1 VVNSPSPHRC
11 QDSQYPL
18 LLWHTAEGTPA
29 QGKIPTANAEMK
41 PVAWRNSA
49 KVEVLFGGE
58 WWKAEVQRVKGRKV
72 LIRYEG
78 GDSVCPTKRVRELHF
93 VPSCPAHTRPASITR
108 PDPPQAEDEWL
119 DKKHYRLRAPQPD
132 GAVTE
137 EWYHPHCAKALFEG
151 APCAANV
158 LEMEAVLQGFGA
170 LPALDQK
177 DVLFLFRAAKGV
189 LLVDMP
195 LRAGHVHMPRAP
207 PVEPAAQGGG
217 AAPPTAGA
225 SGAEV
230 QVLEVCDS
238 SDDSSR
244 PVSSV
249 AAADVRAAAAA
260 AAAATAAAAGGAGR
274 AAADEAVPRGRLPGS
289 VAPLETLLAR
299 EQHAGLD
306 SHGSVRALLLSG
318 QREPMPGA
326 STDALPDRSCDRA
339 IDWAMESPGPLEACA
354 RSVRVSVE
362 QKMREVEMDG
372 EVLLALAESEEEFE
386 GEFPALFAPEPEHE
400 TRDQRLCRLRDRVC
414 GRRLFNLLLR
424 HAACEPLAPA
434 PSPSSVQRFLRQA
447 LLYPRAFTPGEE
459 VEVWLGE
466 PRRAAH
472 FLARIEAVSVG
483 PPRDECIYVDS
494 SDSDAEGDG
503 DAAASRA
510 ATPSRKAE
518 WTAERRAYTVSFPGR
533 PDWCHKTVDAAHVRA
548 PSAPPADPAAAFTPG
563 AACVVVARP
572 DCAALHP
579 ATGARAPEAAF
590 VAGRRLDAVVVAL
603 HGAASDPEARVTVQP
618 LRAAGAG
625 ARGPPVELRAAD
637 LLAPRGKAQARVA
650 ALKNACTA
658 AWSID
663 LDVRP
668 APSDLCCWPRRWLT
682 NLGGGVCVCVCARA
696 GGVVGAADASR
707 RAAAGGPPPP
717 LLLFSLPL
725 TLLYSPRS
733 RARSAHWWRR
743 TWRRSRASCTSCA
756 RRRCSPRSASFISS
770 RRRPGGPPARAAPR
784 PLPTRPP
791 RRRRPSSTPRTA
803 GQSRGTSTSKP
814 QAGSRAAAPPPCGA
828 PRDTT
833 ARRATSRRRAPRLRV
848 RTRQRWG
855 GGW

>member
-1 VVNSPSPHRC
+1 MKEATRS
-11 QDSQYPL
+11 
-18 LLWHTAEGTPA
+18 A
-29 QGKIPTANAEMK
+29 QPNPCAT
-41 PVAWRNSA
+41 
-49 KVEVLFGGE
+49 
-58 WWKAEVQRVKGRKV
+58 
-72 LIRYEG
+72 
-78 GDSVCPTKRVRELHF
+78 LHF
-93 VPSCPAHTRPASITR
+93 APSCPAHTRPASITR
-108 PDPPQAEDEWL
+108 PGLPQAEDEWL

-137 EWYHPHCAKALFEG
+137 EWYHPQCAKALFEG
-151 APCAANV
+151 APCAVNV

-170 LPALDQK
+170 LPALDQN
-177 DVLFLFRAAKGV
+177 DVFSLFRAAQ
-189 LLVDMP
+189 
-195 LRAGHVHMPRAP
+195 GHHMPRAP
-207 PVEPAAQGGG
+207 PVEPTAHGGG
-217 AAPPTAGA
+217 AAKPTAGA

-244 PVSSV
+244 PVSSI

-260 AAAATAAAAGGAGR
+260 AAAATAAAAAATAAAARGAAATAAAAGGAAATAAAAGGAAAGGAGR

-306 SHGSVRALLLSG
+306 SHGRVRALLLSG
-318 QREPMPGA
+318 QRAPMPGA

-339 IDWAMESPGPLEACA
+339 IDWAMDSPGPLKACA

-386 GEFPALFAPEPEHE
+386 WEFPALFVPEPEHE

-472 FLARIEAVSVG
+472 FLARIESVSVG
-483 PPRDECIYVDS
+483 PPRDECIYIDSS
-494 SDSDAEGDG
+494 SDSDTEGDA

-518 WTAERRAYTVSFPGR
+518 WTAERRTYSVSFPGR
-533 PDWCHKTVDAAHVRA
+533 PDWRQKNVDAADVRA
-548 PSAPPADPAAAFTPG
+548 PSAPPADPAAAFAPG
-563 AACVVVARP
+563 AACVVVAPP

-579 ATGARAPEAAF
+579 ATGARAPAAAS
-590 VAGRRLDAVVVAL
+590 VGGRRLDAVVVAL
-603 HGAASDPEARVTVQP
+603 KGAASDPEACVTVLP

-625 ARGPPVELRAAD
+625 ARGPPVELRVAD

-650 ALKNACTA
+650 ALKNACAA

-668 APSDLCCWPRRWLT
+668 APSDLCCCCCWPP
-682 NLGGGVCVCVCARA
+682 RA
-696 GGVVGAADASR
+696 
-707 RAAAGGPPPP
+707 PPP
-717 LLLFSLPL
+717 L
-725 TLLYSPRS
+725 
-733 RARSAHWWRR
+733 AH
-743 TWRRSRASCTSCA
+743 
-756 RRRCSPRSASFISS
+756 
-770 RRRPGGPPARAAPR
+770 
-784 PLPTRPP
+784 
-791 RRRRPSSTPRTA
+791 
-803 GQSRGTSTSKP
+803 
-814 QAGSRAAAPPPCGA
+814 
-828 PRDTT
+828 
-833 ARRATSRRRAPRLRV
+833 
-848 RTRQRWG
+848 
-855 GGW
+855 